1 MAEESDR
8 ARPCAKDWIFGVMYA
23 ASQEETA
30 PQCSLVIPLTLL
42 FNRGYPEKVIIS
54 ETQKKY
60 VRGFATPF
68 QQTPPTGS
76 KELKTLRKT
85 CFRYCH
91 EMLVEYG
98 QQNGYTAIQQ
108 DVEEPI
114 LCTVTYADGE
124 REDLS
129 LGKFERLFRTDV
141 WCKQL
146 VMIQGYVP
154 YHTLQTGSYLRRSRV
169 RSLIDDHAT
178 EATHQLTRSL
188 AGFVDHIYEI
198 SAEKT
203 LTADKL
209 AVNQL
214 SAGYT
219 NWNSNRGRQNIQAM
233 YENHNKVLNAEM
245 NLNEHDKGS
254 FRVSEMEATFGLDH
268 HGRVVFLYM
277 KKALLETT
285 QSSDGNSSS
294 SISQSKKNSLKAS
307 MENEIAVAV
316 TKDLLKLLTQARKK
330 GNHNPIRTLS

>member
-1 MAEESDR
+1 MGDESDR
-8 ARPCAKDWIFGVMYA
+8 VRPTAKDWIFGVIFA

-42 FNRGYPEKVIIS
+42 FNRGYPEKVVIS
-54 ETQKKY
+54 DTKKKS

-68 QQTPPTGS
+68 QQSPPTGS
-76 KELKTLRKT
+76 KENKTLRKT
-85 CFRYCH
+85 CFRYCQ

-98 QQNGYTAIQQ
+98 QQNGYTNVQQ
-108 DVEEPI
+108 HIEEPI
-114 LCTVTYADGE
+114 LCTVTYTDGE

-154 YHTLQTGSYLRRSRV
+154 YHTLQTGSYLRRSR
-169 RSLIDDHAT
+169 
-178 EATHQLTRSL
+178 
-188 AGFVDHIYEI
+188 
-198 SAEKT
+198 EKT
-203 LTADKL
+203 LAADKL
-209 AVNQL
+209 AINQL

-219 NWNSNRGRQNIQAM
+219 NWNSNRGRQNIQAI

-277 KKALLETT
+277 TKALLETT
-285 QSSDGNSSS
+285 QSSDGSSSSS
-294 SISQSKKNSLKAS
+294 SISQSKKHSLKVS

-316 TKDLLKLLTQARKK
+316 TKDLLKLLTQARNK
-330 GNHNPIRTLS
+330 GRPNLITTLF